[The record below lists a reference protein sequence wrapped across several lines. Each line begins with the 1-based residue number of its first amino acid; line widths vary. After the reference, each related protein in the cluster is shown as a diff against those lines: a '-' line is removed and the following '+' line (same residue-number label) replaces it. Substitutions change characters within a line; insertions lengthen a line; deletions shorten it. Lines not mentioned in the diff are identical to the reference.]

1 MESKSVFFR
10 GSNVSWLRKGEK
22 ALDFLDSAESFGMTS
37 ADENSFV
44 NVFFPWIPI
53 VLYMSFYRYLKGATN
68 PKSCHSCSCKA
79 DFAMDPTSRL
89 AIQQNVVGEF
99 GCFEERCDR

>member
-1 MESKSVFFR
+1 MESKIVFFR

-44 NVFFPWIPI
+44 TFFVGWIPI
-53 VLYMSFYRYLKGATN
+53 VFICVL
-68 PKSCHSCSCKA
+68 
-79 DFAMDPTSRL
+79 
-89 AIQQNVVGEF
+89 
-99 GCFEERCDR
+99 